1 MAFNE
6 KPLGPPAHPTC
17 AASLLQTFLA
27 QYSAL
32 KVCYSD
38 VFGLEVGCFYLE
50 NKWWIV
56 SIQHQPQ
63 VLILILNA
71 NQLCAAGNVL

>member
-1 MAFNE
+1 MRS
-6 KPLGPPAHPTC
+6 PWVLPAHPTC

-38 VFGLEVGCFYLE
+38 VFGMEAGCFYLE

-71 NQLCAAGNVL
+71 NQLCTAGNML